1 MMIRKSIFYLF
12 ATTILM
18 ALGDA
23 QPPAVSLIPPDSEIR
38 GILLQRVDEFHQSV
52 GIVVGMIGPDWRKVV
67 SYGAVEKSDPRV
79 LNGDT
84 IFEIGSVTKVFTSLL
99 LSDMVHRDQVALT
112 DPVSKYLPAIV
123 RMPQRNRKQI
133 TLQDLATHTSGLPR
147 LPSSLRPTE

>member
-1 MMIRKSIFYLF
+1 MIRKIIFYLF
-12 ATTILM
+12 AAPILI

-23 QPPAVSLIPPDSEIR
+23 HPPAVSLIPPDSEIR

-52 GIVVGMIGPDWRKVV
+52 GIVVGMIGPDGRKVV

-112 DPVSKYLPAIV
+112 DPVS
-123 RMPQRNRKQI
+123 
-133 TLQDLATHTSGLPR
+133 QDLAAIVSKPHGDSTQLPR
-147 LPSSLRPTE
+147 